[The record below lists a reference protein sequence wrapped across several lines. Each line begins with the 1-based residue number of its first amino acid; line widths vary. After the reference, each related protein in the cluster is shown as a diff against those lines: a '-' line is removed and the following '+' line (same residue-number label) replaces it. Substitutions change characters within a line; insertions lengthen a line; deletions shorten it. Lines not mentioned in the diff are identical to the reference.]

1 MARARARARA
11 RHGPK
16 RVGPARHAVP
26 PGPCLSGPRGQPS
39 AQARHCGPFF
49 VSCRPVK
56 HAQLS
61 RPCLA
66 RGPLPGFQQGEGEG
80 RTEAG
85 GGQAKASA
93 RGGAFMRV
101 CSRSVAPSWRPLR
114 ARGQRPCGQRDGA
127 PWSRP
132 RGLRA
137 RGSQGQCSGPRRR
150 PRGYLAARVEVSRRT
165 HGRRRSGKRRW
176 GAECVSVS
184 REREKEECGAGGEG
198 AMDGR

>member
-1 MARARARARA
+1 MANGPVRLGMARARA

-39 AQARHCGPFF
+39 AQARHCGLFF

-66 RGPLPGFQQGEGEG
+66 RGPLPGFQWVEGEG

-85 GGQAKASA
+85 GGRGKAGA

-101 CSRSVAPSWRPLR
+101 CSRSVAPSRRPLR
-114 ARGQRPCGQRDGA
+114 ARG
-127 PWSRP
+127 SRG
-132 RGLRA
+132 RR
-137 RGSQGQCSGPRRR
+137 SGPRRR
-150 PRGYLAARVEVSRRT
+150 PRGCLAARVEVSRRT
-165 HGRRRSGKRRW
+165 HGRQLSGKRRW
-176 GAECVSVS
+176 VPSA
-184 REREKEECGAGGEG
+184 
-198 AMDGR
+198 